1 MNKSKAIKFWES
13 LRDNTNTGDVIA
25 MFENKKGYG
34 GKRTLERWV
43 RADQG
48 FRQNLSS
55 ENIAKK
61 AGWTAKYIEKIRA
74 WWQSKFAAEAVSEP
88 EPEVKIPVKQAE
100 NINPGVIFKTQGKYH
115 EEWDHFEKIKE
126 AIIKLQ
132 YASLEEALELFD
144 EIERE
149 RVTLD
154 DEDIQRRLTAL
165 IALERKMQKFGDKIP
180 PELVA
185 KLIDLLSRR
194 MHKRY
199 KRR

>member
-1 MNKSKAIKFWES
+1 VNKSKAIKFWES

-61 AGWTAKYIEKIRA
+61 AGWTAKYIEKIRV
-74 WWQSKFAAEAVSEP
+74 WWQSKFAAEAASEP
-88 EPEVKIPVKQAE
+88 HPDVKIPVKQAE
-100 NINPGVIFKTQGKYH
+100 NINLCGIFETQGKYH

-126 AIIKLQ
+126 AFM
-132 YASLEEALELFD
+132 ALEL
-144 EIERE
+144 
-149 RVTLD
+149 
-154 DEDIQRRLTAL
+154 
-165 IALERKMQKFGDKIP
+165 
-180 PELVA
+180 
-185 KLIDLLSRR
+185 
-194 MHKRY
+194 H
-199 KRR
+199 